1 MARYFYVK
9 LSSGTSPGPYTI
21 YYDTVTSPCVVPSS
35 SNILA
40 IFDGNGALAQNLT
53 YTQLTT
59 GSGVPVIVPDGA
71 VTIVLVNNIAN
82 LNIPQCIIIPNPTPT
97 PTPTSTVTQTPTPT
111 VTATATVT
119 PTFTPT
125 VTTTPTLT
133 PTATVT
139 PTPTQT
145 INCSFGI
152 SANIITPTPTP
163 SITPTGTATP
173 TPTVTATR
181 TATPT
186 VTPTATVTPTVTKT
200 PTPTPTVTQSL
211 PALTLL
217 VSTSSQQ
224 TCYNV
229 NDASFTL
236 SASGGNGAAYEYSKD
251 NTNWQSGATFSNLSG
266 TSYTGYVRNVNR
278 TGTVASVFVGDLSR
292 SAPSIS
298 TAFTQPICNGGSD
311 GTIVVSSPT
320 GGIGGPYATKLTNSD
335 GSSTIYA
342 YQTYSSPRT
351 YSNLPAGTYRVYV
364 KDANGTTC
372 ESYSSVTVTQ
382 PAAVT
387 VSSSSTTP
395 PTCWTGTTGSVVLS
409 ASGGSG
415 EFEYSKDNGNTWQAS
430 STFSSL
436 SGITYNFKS
445 RDKNATSCTSSA
457 LTIDLSRTAPTSNV
471 TVTNVLCYG
480 QSTGQ
485 LIFSSPSGG
494 NSGVYQISFNGGA
507 YENFPTTKSNLAAG
521 SYSYKVKDYLDCEKQ
536 YTATITQPASALSIS
551 VSSQTNPTCYNGSDG
566 SITVSASGGSGGY
579 TYSLNGGTYTGVTT
593 FTGLPVGSHTV
604 TVKDSNNCTATTS
617 TITLTKSAPNA
628 TITVTNPTCSTG
640 TGTITVT
647 SGSGTGGNGGNYMVK
662 LGSGGT
668 YVSFT
673 GATATYSGLGTIGS
687 STSYIIYIKDGSGC
701 EATYSQTVTIP
712 SVVTVS
718 ASPTYPTCYT
728 GNTGSITLTG
738 SGGTGTGY
746 QYRLYSSSG
755 WSSYQASG
763 VFSSLSSYAGYSGQT
778 KDGAGCESTPVAI
791 NLSKSAPNATIT
803 VSNVSCNGGSNGT
816 IATSNPNGG
825 NSGVYTV
832 SINGNTY
839 LSFPYTFTGLTAGSY
854 TIYVKDYLGCVAT
867 YPQTVTQP
875 AAQTAGLTVV
885 TQPTCSGSSYNSDGV
900 LQLTSSGGVFP
911 KTYKLF
917 ADTSSPY
924 NDCFNGTEVGTWT
937 NVTSGGATF
946 NANGLTYYGYC
957 LEVTD
962 ANGCVTRTGIT
973 ELAPTITATFSS
985 SQFTAV
991 GGGSST
997 TDSTTITV
1005 TCGVATIRLTT
1016 SFMNGTSGDSGY
1028 ASITIPNVGT
1038 YQTPTAYYNSPQYVE
1053 FTLAP
1058 GTYNVTN
1065 WNTVAIGS
1073 GSVIVK
1079 STLTK
1084 V

>member
-1 MARYFYVK
+1 MARYFYIE
-9 LSSGTSPGPYTI
+9 LESGTSAGPYDIYYDSVTYSNLATRYDNNQVAQDITYHDLTVIDEENENTGLPIVIPTNSTSIIVVNKINGLNIPYTI
-21 YYDTVTSPCVVPSS
+21 
-35 SNILA
+35 
-40 IFDGNGALAQNLT
+40 NLPT
-53 YTQLTT
+53 R
-59 GSGVPVIVPDGA
+59 
-71 VTIVLVNNIAN
+71 
-82 LNIPQCIIIPNPTPT
+82 TPT
-97 PTPTSTVTQTPTPT
+97 PTPTNTVTPT
-111 VTATATVT
+111 VTPSITPTASVTATNT
-119 PTFTPT
+119 P
-125 VTTTPTLT
+125 TPTLT
-133 PTATVT
+133 PTSTVT

-152 SANIITPTPTP
+152 SANIVTPTPTP

-173 TPTVTATR
+173 TPTVTT
-181 TATPT
+181 TVT
-186 VTPTATVTPTVTKT
+186 VTPTFTPTSTVTPTPTKT

-211 PALTLL
+211 PALSLL
-217 VSTSSQQ
+217 VSSSSQQ

-236 SASGGNGAAYEYSKD
+236 NASGGNGAAYEYSRD
-251 NTNWQSGATFSNLSG
+251 NTNWQSSATFSNLSG
-266 TSYTGYVRNVNR
+266 ASYTGYVRNINR
-278 TGTVASVFVGDLSR
+278 TGSVASVFVGDLSR

-298 TAFTQPICNGGSD
+298 ATFTQPICNGNSD
-311 GTIVVSSPT
+311 GTIIVSNPT
-320 GGIGGPYATKLTNSD
+320 GGIGGPYSTKLTNSD

-342 YQTYSSPRT
+342 YQTYSSTRT
-351 YSNLPAGTYRVYV
+351 YSGLVAGTYRVYV
-364 KDANGTTC
+364 KDSNGTTC
-372 ESYSSVTVTQ
+372 ESFSSVTVTQ
-382 PAAVT
+382 PTAVT
-387 VSSSSTTP
+387 VSSSSITY

-415 EFEYSKDNGNTWQAS
+415 QFEYSKDNGSTWQTGT
-430 STFSSL
+430 TFGSL

-471 TVTNVLCYG
+471 TITNVLCFG

-494 NSGVYQISFNGGA
+494 NSGVYQISFNGGS

-521 SYSYKVKDYLDCEKQ
+521 SYSYNVKDYLGCEKQ

-566 SITVSASGGSGGY
+566 SVTVSASGGSGGY
-579 TYSLNGGTYTGVTT
+579 TYSLNGGAYTGVTT

-604 TVKDSNNCTATTS
+604 TVKDSNNCTTTTS
-617 TITLTKSAPNA
+617 TITLAKSAPNA
-628 TITVTNPTCSTG
+628 TITVTNPTCSTD

-673 GATATYSGLGTIGS
+673 GATATYSGLGTIGA
-687 STSYIIYIKDGSGC
+687 STSHVIYIKDGSDC
-701 EATYSQTVTIP
+701 EATYTQTVTRP

-718 ASPTYPTCYT
+718 ATPTFPTCHT

-746 QYRLYSSSG
+746 QYRLYSQSG
-755 WSSYQASG
+755 WSSYQSSG
-763 VFSSLSSYAGYSGQT
+763 VFSSLSSYASYSGQT
-778 KDGAGCESTPVAI
+778 KDSAGCESALVEI
-791 NLSKSAPNATIT
+791 NMFKSTPNATIT
-803 VSNVSCNGGSNGT
+803 VTNVSCNGGSNGA
-816 IATSNPNGG
+816 IATSSPFGG

-832 SINGNTY
+832 SINGSDY
-839 LSFPYTFTGLTAGSY
+839 FSFPKTFTNLTSGSY
-854 TIYVKDYLGCVAT
+854 TIYVKDYLGCVAS
-867 YPQTVTQP
+867 YSQTVTQP
-875 AAQTAGLTVV
+875 TAQTAALSVV
-885 TQPTCSGSSYNSDGV
+885 TLPTCSGSSYNSNGV

-911 KTYKLF
+911 KTYKLY

-924 NDCFNGTEVGTWT
+924 NDCFSGTEVGTWT

-946 NANGLTYYGYC
+946 NATGLTYYGYC
-957 LEVTD
+957 LQVTD
-962 ANGCVTRTGIT
+962 ANGCVTNTGIT

-1016 SFMNGTSGDSGY
+1016 TFMNGTSGDSGY
-1028 ASITIPNVGT
+1028 ASIAIPNVGT
-1038 YQTPTAYYNSPQYVE
+1038 FQTPTAFYNSPQHVE
-1053 FTLAP
+1053 FTLPP

-1065 WNTVAIGS
+1065 WNTVATGS
-1073 GSVIVK
+1073 GSVIVR
-1079 STLTK
+1079 SILSK

>member
-21 YYDTVTSPCVVPSS
+21 YYDTVTSPCVVPSP

-125 VTTTPTLT
+125 VTATPTFT
-133 PTATVT
+133 PTETPTPTVTPTKTNT

-173 TPTVTATR
+173 TPTVTVTR

-211 PALTLL
+211 PALSLL

-298 TAFTQPICNGGSD
+298 TIFTEPICYGNSD
-311 GTIVVSSPT
+311 GTIVVSNPT

-351 YSNLPAGTYRVYV
+351 YANLPAGTYRVYV

-382 PAAVT
+382 PTQVT
-387 VSSSSTTP
+387 VSSSSLVY
-395 PTCWTGTTGSVVLS
+395 PTCWNSTNGGFTLS
-409 ASGGSG
+409 GSGGVGSYQ
-415 EFEYSKDNGNTWQAS
+415 YSKDNGSTWQSSGVFTDLSSGTYTVKAKDGNGCVSSGISVNITKSAPTPVVNQTNVACNGGTGSLNVTGAS
-430 STFSSL
+430 GGNNGPYTVSTNDSTYFTIPKLFSSL
-436 SGITYNFKS
+436 SAGTY
-445 RDKNATSCTSSA
+445 T
-457 LTIDLSRTAPTSNV
+457 L
-471 TVTNVLCYG
+471 Y
-480 QSTGQ
+480 
-485 LIFSSPSGG
+485 
-494 NSGVYQISFNGGA
+494 
-507 YENFPTTKSNLAAG
+507 
-521 SYSYKVKDYLDCEKQ
+521 VKDASNCKAS
-536 YTATITQPASALSIS
+536 YTYVVTQPSVLTIS
-551 VSSQTNPTCYNGSDG
+551 VSTATNPTCWDGTNGS
-566 SITVSASGGSGGY
+566 IVVSAAGGTSPY
-579 TYSLNGGTYTGVTT
+579 TYSKDGGSNYQSSATFSDLGVGTYP
-593 FTGLPVGSHTV
+593 LI
-604 TVKDSNNCTATTS
+604 VKDANNCTAS
-617 TITLTKSAPNA
+617 
-628 TITVTNPTCSTG
+628 V
-640 TGTITVT
+640 
-647 SGSGTGGNGGNYMVK
+647 
-662 LGSGGT
+662 
-668 YVSFT
+668 
-673 GATATYSGLGTIGS
+673 
-687 STSYIIYIKDGSGC
+687 
-701 EATYSQTVTIP
+701 SQT
-712 SVVTVS
+712 
-718 ASPTYPTCYT
+718 
-728 GNTGSITLTG
+728 
-738 SGGTGTGY
+738 
-746 QYRLYSSSG
+746 
-755 WSSYQASG
+755 
-763 VFSSLSSYAGYSGQT
+763 
-778 KDGAGCESTPVAI
+778 
-791 NLSKSAPNATIT
+791 LSKSAPNATISVTNPSCFGGTGVIDVSNGTGGNGGTYQSKLNSGGTYANLPQSYTNLSGGSYTIFVKDGSNCVQTYTAT
-803 VSNVSCNGGSNGT
+803 VTVPTQVTVGTSSITYTTCYNGSNGSVTLTASGGNGNYQFRINSGTWVNTATFSGLGATSYTFQSRDTAGCESSIITVDMTKTAPNCTRTVTNVSCNGGSNGS
-816 IATSNPNGG
+816 IVASSPLGE

-832 SINGNTY
+832 SIDGTTY
-839 LSFPYTFTGLTAGSY
+839 HSFPKTFGSLTAGNY
-854 TIYVKDYLGCVAT
+854 TIYVKDYEGCV
-867 YPQTVTQP
+867 Q
-875 AAQTAGLTVV
+875 
-885 TQPTCSGSSYNSDGV
+885 SYNESITEPT
-900 LQLTSSGGVFP
+900 LLTASITNIVNPPCGSPTGGSLDISSTGGVWP
-911 KTYKLF
+911 KTYRLYEDETSPYTTCGGTLI
-917 ADTSSPY
+917 ATYTGVTSSSTSRTVT
-924 NDCFNGTEVGTWT
+924 GL
-937 NVTSGGATF
+937 TSGGF
-946 NANGLTYYGYC
+946 C

-962 ANGCVTRTGIT
+962 ANGCVSNSGIT
-973 ELAPTITATFSS
+973 VLTDGASYYRYQVLRCSDGATFYMTSPDQLPS
-985 SQFTAV
+985 AFLTGLAAV
-991 GGGSST
+991 KINNVCYQIDYFLNTTCTMDSLHLDDGQYASYYTNCSNCAGGGP
-997 TDSTTITV
+997 
-1005 TCGVATIRLTT
+1005 GQ
-1016 SFMNGTSGDSGY
+1016 
-1028 ASITIPNVGT
+1028 NV
-1038 YQTPTAYYNSPQYVE
+1038 
-1053 FTLAP
+1053 
-1058 GTYNVTN
+1058 
-1065 WNTVAIGS
+1065 
-1073 GSVIVK
+1073 
-1079 STLTK
+1079 
-1084 V
+1084 